1 MISARFDGSF
11 AGWRQVARDLLNR
24 GIVADQVN
32 WYADDEDSD
41 LFATANLLRP
51 TMPPSAAAIRVPRQL
66 LDLLES
72 AARYRCAERWSLLY
86 RILWRVSHGERSAML
101 AGDADG
107 SELHKRLKA
116 VRREAHHL
124 HAFLRFQPCSV
135 QNGPD
140 FVAWHEPAHDI
151 LHSASGHFAERMGQH
166 SWLIATPQDGV
177 YWDGRRLLHQR
188 HCPQEWQQLAQ
199 APRDEGQ
206 RLWLAYYGSTFN
218 PARLN
223 RTVLENNM
231 PVRFWK
237 NLPEGP
243 LIPQLMS
250 QARAGAQRDGQAQA
264 VAQRA
269 GKSIRY
275 RTDSDEVL
283 SGSAAPDLLR

>member
-1 MISARFDGSF
+1 MVSARFDGSF
-11 AGWRQVARDLLNR
+11 AGWRQAARELLQQ
-24 GIVADQVN
+24 GVTADQVT
-32 WYADDEDSD
+32 WYSHDGDTD
-41 LFATANLLRP
+41 LFAAGTPCATPHLA
-51 TMPPSAAAIRVPRQL
+51 TTAIRVPRQL
-66 LDLLES
+66 LNLLES
-72 AARYRCAERWSLLY
+72 AARYRCADRWSLLY
-86 RILWRVSHGERSAML
+86 RVLWRVSHGDRSAML

-124 HAFLRFQPCSV
+124 HAFLRFQPCHV
-135 QNGPD
+135 ENGPD

-177 YWDGRRLLHQR
+177 YWDGQRLQHQQ

-199 APRDEGQ
+199 APGDEGQ
-206 RLWLAYYGSTFN
+206 QLWLAYYGSTFN

-223 RTVLENNM
+223 RSVLENNM

-264 VAQRA
+264 VAQRS
-269 GKSIRY
+269 GKIIRY
-275 RTDSDEVL
+275 RNDSEQTP
-283 SGSAAPDLLR
+283 SGSVGPGLPR